1 MIPDLRITNA
11 QAGSLISFYL
21 VAILLFQLPS
31 GYIVDRVDPR
41 KIIAAACLALLGVSV
56 GMTLVPR
63 YDVLLVLRILAGI
76 PVAFI
81 FAPAAFL
88 VSRAFERTP
97 GRAVGIFLSAPP
109 AGVALGNLL
118 SPPIAA
124 AYGWP
129 LVQCAFNLPLL
140 VLVPAFLLAARGMP
154 GRAREPFTLR
164 DFLAAFRS
172 TELWTVGLIFAASYA
187 GYIFYSSWS
196 TTYLTGTGI
205 ASPVLVGILAAMIPA
220 AGILSRPAG
229 GFLAEGRFIRDKR
242 GVPALAFA
250 LLAAASPPV
259 PL

>member
-1 MIPDLRITNA
+1 MPRAFRPRSFLLAAWGVNVCVNAFYIAPSAVFPQMITDLRITNA

-41 KIIAAACLALLGVSV
+41 KIIAAACLALLGLSV

-109 AGVALGNLL
+109 AG
-118 SPPIAA
+118 
-124 AYGWP
+124 
-129 LVQCAFNLPLL
+129 
-140 VLVPAFLLAARGMP
+140 
-154 GRAREPFTLR
+154 
-164 DFLAAFRS
+164 
-172 TELWTVGLIFAASYA
+172 
-187 GYIFYSSWS
+187 
-196 TTYLTGTGI
+196 
-205 ASPVLVGILAAMIPA
+205 
-220 AGILSRPAG
+220 
-229 GFLAEGRFIRDKR
+229 
-242 GVPALAFA
+242 
-250 LLAAASPPV
+250 
-259 PL
+259 